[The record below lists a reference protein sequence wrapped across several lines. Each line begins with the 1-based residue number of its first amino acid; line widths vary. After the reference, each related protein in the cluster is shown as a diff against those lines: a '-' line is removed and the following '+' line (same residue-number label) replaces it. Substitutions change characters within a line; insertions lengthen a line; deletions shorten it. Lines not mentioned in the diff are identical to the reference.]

1 MAIKQIYIHTRV
13 YIRQVDK
20 ERVKNDV
27 ITRDLTSRYVLTVFV
42 DEHEKK
48 TRIYV
53 KKFYLL
59 NC

>member
-48 TRIYV
+48 LEYMSKNFIY
-53 KKFYLL
+53 
-59 NC
+59 